1 MIDALFFGLFTIA
14 ALHVVFVDYL
24 YTRFSRPP
32 HEKLATKIMLLRME
46 MMKKPVME
54 RQEDLKLIARLEAQ
68 YQFMIGEVT
77 VKRPIK
83 GLSEVEHEKAE
94 VIPLRRVK

>member
-1 MIDALFFGLFTIA
+1 MIDTLFFGLFTMAI
-14 ALHVVFVDYL
+14 LHVVFADYL
-24 YTRFSRPP
+24 YKRFSRPP
-32 HEKLATKIMLLRME
+32 HEKLATKIVLLRIE

-83 GLSEVEHEKAE
+83 GLEEVEKEKAK
-94 VIPLRRVK
+94 VIPLRRLK

>member
-1 MIDALFFGLFTIA
+1 MIDALFFGLFAMAIF
-14 ALHVVFVDYL
+14 HVIFVDSL
-24 YTRFSRPP
+24 YKKFSRPP
-32 HEKLATKIMLLRME
+32 HEKLATKIMLLRIE
-46 MMKKPVME
+46 MMKKPVMS

-77 VKRPIK
+77 IKRPIK
-83 GLSEVEHEKAE
+83 GLDEVKKETAE